1 MVEFRSLYAHAEE
14 HITLLTFGLFIL
26 LGALLI
32 LQSLFS
38 PFLILSILLVIGFF
52 ILSFYRPLWTL
63 AFVAIYL
70 PFESVLLKFIPED
83 IYVFARYFS
92 EGLIYLLCA
101 VVLWHILS
109 GKIKLRHT
117 PIDFPFILFVI
128 ILLSSALINVVEPT
142 VAVLGIRQIIRFIL
156 VFYLVSYLRPSKTY
170 IKRLTAAMFAVV
182 LGESLIGITQ
192 SFVGESMD
200 AFLLPSDMRSLGDIT
215 LTSGVSQ
222 FWDPGSRVF
231 ATLGRYDRLGNFL
244 YLFLLMAQL
253 GGSSTIMASFC
264 FGASRFAAHVFP
276 FILVCIFVRVFICE
290 PLDQT

>member
-192 SFVGESMD
+192 SFV
-200 AFLLPSDMRSLGDIT
+200 
-215 LTSGVSQ
+215 
-222 FWDPGSRVF
+222 
-231 ATLGRYDRLGNFL
+231 
-244 YLFLLMAQL
+244 
-253 GGSSTIMASFC
+253 
-264 FGASRFAAHVFP
+264 
-276 FILVCIFVRVFICE
+276 
-290 PLDQT
+290 